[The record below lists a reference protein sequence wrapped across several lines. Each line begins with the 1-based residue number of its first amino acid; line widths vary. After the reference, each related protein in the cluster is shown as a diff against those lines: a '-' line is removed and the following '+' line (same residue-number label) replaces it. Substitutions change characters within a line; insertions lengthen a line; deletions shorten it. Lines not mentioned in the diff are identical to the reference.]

1 MFSISARL
9 EANLE
14 LNDLLAAYGL
24 EKGGRVQRFI
34 DLYAPP
40 PREAGRRQRRAHP
53 LDASAGWSRHGAA
66 FSIIISSVMRRRDA
80 TAKKVID
87 GCTPYVPASPDRT
100 LEFSAQVSTEIG
112 SGQVIW
118 NTPYAHYQYMGIV
131 YGPNIPILEPETGIL
146 LGWFSPPGRP
156 KHPTDRELTYD
167 TSQNPM
173 AGPYWFERAY
183 EETVHW
189 TVSRIPWE
197 RPTA

>member
-9 EANLE
+9 EANLDP
-14 LNDLLAAYGL
+14 NDLLAAYGL

-34 DLYAPP
+34 D
-40 PREAGRRQRRAHP
+40 Q
-53 LDASAGWSRHGAA
+53 
-66 FSIIISSVMRRRDA
+66 
-80 TAKKVID
+80 KVID

-112 SGQVIW
+112 SGMVVW

-146 LGWFSPPGRP
+146 LGFFSPPGRP
-156 KHPTDRELTYD
+156 KHSTSEKLTYD
-167 TSQNPM
+167 TSQNSM
-173 AGPYWFERAY
+173 AGPFWFERAY

-197 RPTA
+197 RPTT

>member
-9 EANLE
+9 EANLDP
-14 LNDLLAAYGL
+14 NDLLAAYGL

-34 DLYAPP
+34 D
-40 PREAGRRQRRAHP
+40 Q
-53 LDASAGWSRHGAA
+53 
-66 FSIIISSVMRRRDA
+66 
-80 TAKKVID
+80 KVID

-112 SGQVIW
+112 SGMVVW
-118 NTPYAHYQYMGIV
+118 NTPYAHYQYEGIV
-131 YGPNIPILEPETGIL
+131 YGPNIPILDPETGVL

-173 AGPYWFERAY
+173 AGPHWFERAKADHLT
-183 EETVHW
+183 EWLDEARRVM
-189 TVSRIPWE
+189 IQGG
-197 RPTA
+197 